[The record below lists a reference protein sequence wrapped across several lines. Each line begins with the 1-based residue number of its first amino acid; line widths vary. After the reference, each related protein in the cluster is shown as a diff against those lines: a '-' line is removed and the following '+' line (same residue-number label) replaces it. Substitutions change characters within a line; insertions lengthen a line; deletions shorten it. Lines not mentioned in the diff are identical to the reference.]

1 MFEFSEG
8 GVNVGDSLVFFKV
21 GVTEAGVADSLAR
34 RETDEREF
42 PLWRFAAVSLQQ

>member
-8 GVNVGDSLVFFKV
+8 GVNVGDSLVLFEV
-21 GVTEAGVADSLAR
+21 GVTEAGVADSLSR

-42 PLWRFAAVSLQQ
+42 ALWRFAAVSL